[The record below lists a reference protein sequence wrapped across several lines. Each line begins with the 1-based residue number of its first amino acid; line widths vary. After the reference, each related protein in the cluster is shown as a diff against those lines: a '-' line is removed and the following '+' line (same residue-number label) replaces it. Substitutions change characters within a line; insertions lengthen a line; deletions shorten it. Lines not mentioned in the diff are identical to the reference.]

1 MGWQRNPQVFAG
13 IVSLSLLLL
22 LLLLLPRLSEMRSIR
37 PSSSKHL
44 VTVHK
49 YKYRGARDGK
59 KKREILST
67 PSCWCLFFFG
77 WQFLKHGGTRT
88 RGWANTRRSLRDA
101 RECVRRGVK
110 RLALNIWF
118 ARHMKTFKN
127 FWGSGPSA
135 TRRNELNKSFPV
147 ELTSLLGI
155 IPSSEQDVSPFSFPH
170 LLCSH
175 PAGKSNLD

>member
-13 IVSLSLLLL
+13 IVSLSLLL

-67 PSCWCLFFFG
+67 PSCWCLFFF
-77 WQFLKHGGTRT
+77 
-88 RGWANTRRSLRDA
+88 
-101 RECVRRGVK
+101 
-110 RLALNIWF
+110 RLTIPQAW
-118 ARHMKTFKN
+118 
-127 FWGSGPSA
+127 
-135 TRRNELNKSFPV
+135 RNENKGV
-147 ELTSLLGI
+147 
-155 IPSSEQDVSPFSFPH
+155 SEH
-170 LLCSH
+170 KK
-175 PAGKSNLD
+175 KS